1 MNRDRRRRGGM
12 FIECTVALVIL
23 GAAVLTAAQMT
34 VAVTGQQRTATQR
47 QLARQEAANLMERL
61 FALSDRQL
69 AEWKPDEGQ
78 LALSEAARQW
88 LPGVTAAVTVSS
100 QDDPPS
106 GKRIAVEIRW
116 TNEAD
121 RVARPV
127 RLVAWRY
134 PGETQP

>member
-1 MNRDRRRRGGM
+1 MSKNRRRRGGM

-34 VAVTGQQRTATQR
+34 VAVNGQQRAATQR

-61 FALSDRQL
+61 FALSDQQL

-78 LALSEAARQW
+78 PALSEAARQW
-88 LPGVTAAVTVSS
+88 LPGVTAAVTVSGR
-100 QDDPPS
+100 DDPS
-106 GKRIAVEIRW
+106 RGIRIAVEIRW
-116 TNEAD
+116 TSDAH
-121 RVARPV
+121 RAARPV

-134 PGETQP
+134 SAETQP

>member
-1 MNRDRRRRGGM
+1 ML
-12 FIECTVALVIL
+12 IECTVALVIL

-34 VAVTGQQRTATQR
+34 VAVTGQQRAATQR

-61 FALSDRQL
+61 FALPDQQL
-69 AEWKPDEGQ
+69 AEWKPDGGE

-88 LPGVTAAVTVSS
+88 LPGVTVAVTVSD
-100 QDDPPS
+100 QDDLPN
-106 GKRIAVEIRW
+106 GKRIAIEIRW

-121 RVARPV
+121 RAARPV

>member
-1 MNRDRRRRGGM
+1 MSKNRRRRGGM

-61 FALSDRQL
+61 FALSDQQL
-69 AEWKPDEGQ
+69 AEWKPDQGQ
-78 LALSEAARQW
+78 PALSEAASQW
-88 LPGVTAAVTVSS
+88 LPGVTAAVTISS
-100 QDDPPS
+100 RDDPPS

-121 RVARPV
+121 RAARPV